1 MFFKQSIEFIE
12 ILYIYFSLNIQD
24 IPPPPFPLKMF
35 FFLKKYKLP
44 CSSSVS
50 VNTSFEK
57 KNYWFLS
64 SFESYM
70 TPSGTM
76 KAREDTFRS
85 VPTQGPP
92 IPAFEVSGVYNRDLP
107 STYGARGN
115 QSDSL

>member
-1 MFFKQSIEFIE
+1 MFLECISQHKFW
-12 ILYIYFSLNIQD
+12 
-24 IPPPPFPLKMF
+24 
-35 FFLKKYKLP
+35 
-44 CSSSVS
+44 
-50 VNTSFEK
+50 K

-92 IPAFEVSGVYNRDLP
+92 IPAFEVCGVYNRDLP
-107 STYGARGN
+107 STYGARDN